1 MSSETRIDRLD
12 DSGKLLFVYSDKYN
26 IYFIFHDRNEKLYL
40 ITTDKYLD
48 IESADQIDVP
58 ENFFKYNFVKF
69 FKPYSNTSDHTFIG
83 IVKID
88 GKSFKFSI
96 SNLALTLTEEVDYVD
111 NCQFNILTCLKDLT
125 VTAYI
130 QKKNKVFLV
139 GYYEYDKVNEYIYG
153 VVNIETDTFEQI
165 YYIYSDKGDLI
176 LSSVNIDI
184 DGLKVYVV
192 GHIDHIVND
201 QIVDSKPFVEEF
213 LLRK

>member
-12 DSGKLLFVYSDKYN
+12 DSGKFLFVYSDKYN
-26 IYFIFHDRNEKLYL
+26 VYFIFHGSNNKLYL

-48 IESADQIDVP
+48 IESADQIDIP
-58 ENFFKYNFVKF
+58 DDFLKYDSVKF
-69 FKPYSNTSDHTFIG
+69 FKPYSNASDHTFIG
-83 IVKID
+83 IVKIK

-96 SNLALTLTEEVDYVD
+96 INLTLTLTEEVDYVD

-139 GYYEYDKVNEYIYG
+139 GYYEYDKANEYVYG
-153 VVNIETDTFEQI
+153 VVNIETDSFEQI

-176 LSSVNIDI
+176 LSSVNIDT
-184 DGLKVYVV
+184 DGLKVYVA
-192 GHIDHIVND
+192 GHVDHKVND
-201 QIVDSKPFVEEF
+201 QIVDFKPFAEEF
-213 LLRK
+213 FLRK